1 MTEISVECIPFK
13 KGTLTQEELNIFRET
28 IDENFELK
36 LKKEVQKIFRNA
48 GIELSLDEIF
58 ED

>member
-58 ED
+58 